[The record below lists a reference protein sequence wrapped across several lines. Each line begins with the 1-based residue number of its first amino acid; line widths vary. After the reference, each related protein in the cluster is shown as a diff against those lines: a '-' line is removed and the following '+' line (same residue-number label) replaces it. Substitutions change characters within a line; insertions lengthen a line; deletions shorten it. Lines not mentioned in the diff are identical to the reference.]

1 MSNGGWTLIARFSNA
16 DSANWRTVVTGGM
29 TEEHFVA
36 VLPIHLTI
44 IACVLALSSY
54 YIKVSRSDDSFNT

>member
-29 TEEHFVA
+29 TEQHFVA
-36 VLPIHLTI
+36 VLPIHLNNYDM
-44 IACVLALSSY
+44 L
-54 YIKVSRSDDSFNT
+54 